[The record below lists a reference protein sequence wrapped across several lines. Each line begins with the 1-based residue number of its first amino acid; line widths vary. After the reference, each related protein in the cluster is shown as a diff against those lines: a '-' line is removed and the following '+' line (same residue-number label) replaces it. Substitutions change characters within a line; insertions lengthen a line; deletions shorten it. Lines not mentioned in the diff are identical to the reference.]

1 MDAGNAANIDRS
13 VAFWHFNLGINYQFL
28 QCFIKKC
35 DKTILLF
42 VKIKYVAC
50 KIEYMLPIIAYV
62 NVYDKENRI
71 KTSRRVNLW
80 FQ

>member
-1 MDAGNAANIDRS
+1 MLLFGISIR
-13 VAFWHFNLGINYQFL
+13 VYINYQFSEY
-28 QCFIKKC
+28 FIKKC

-62 NVYDKENRI
+62 NVCDIENRI
-71 KTSRRVNLW
+71 NTSRRVNLW

>member
-1 MDAGNAANIDRS
+1 MPPNMDGS
-13 VAFWHFNLGINYQFL
+13 VALWHFNFHNV
-28 QCFIKKC
+28 FIKKC

-62 NVYDKENRI
+62 NVYDIENQI
-71 KTSRRVNLW
+71 NTSRSVNLW